1 VALDFTL
8 VLRAE
13 TAAAKA
19 ELEAAARG
27 IQGVSTA
34 TDKATTA
41 SKAGATA
48 AQGEAAARRA
58 ASQAN
63 QTYTRSTN
71 MAAGATGN
79 LVAQFNDIG
88 MMMAAGQNPLQLA
101 IQQGTQITQVI
112 GPMGAA
118 GAVKA
123 LGGALVGMINP
134 ISLITIGVIA
144 ASGYMLQWLT
154 AAGPEVDAVTA
165 ALERQKAALEGI
177 VDETERLR
185 LARGMMLTGAQSQDE
200 QIVLEEINRLTEARA
215 AAQERLNSLTE
226 MGGRAAGFAEQAA
239 AARDVLS
246 AEIAGYDAKIAALNA
261 QREQN
266 AQTAEALD
274 LAGQVRSAT
283 AGIATALQAADGSN
297 LQAAFSSAFPLASQ
311 LLGMAQGIV
320 STIGAA
326 QAFQSAETGELS
338 AQYAQYGAGRTIG
351 ERLARESGNLY
362 GGKSVL
368 PAVRVPGG
376 AGGGGG
382 GAARDEA
389 DALQELITSLEG
401 EINALR
407 TTNPIQQEMLRHREA
422 LAGATE
428 AERRKVEDLIATRER
443 ERNVTEG
450 LQNAAQMGGNA
461 LIDAL
466 MGADNAGQRLIETL
480 LQAGLQAALLGEGP
494 LAGLFG
500 GGDSGGF
507 LGMLVSA
514 VSPKKLAGGGVV
526 AGPGTATSDSI
537 PAMLSNGEFVVNA
550 RATARNRVLLEAINA
565 GGRVPAFANGGM
577 VGGGR
582 APTPGAGGQRP
593 MVQIINQSSE
603 PIREEQ
609 GSGPDAEGTVTLI
622 VGRAMNQ
629 GRFDRQQ
636 RNRYGLAPKVTPR

>member
-58 ASQAN
+58 AAQAN
-63 QTYTRSTN
+63 QAYTRSTQ

-88 MMMAAGQNPLQLA
+88 MMLAAGQNPLQLA

-351 ERLARESGNLY
+351 ERLARESGSLS

-582 APTPGAGGQRP
+582 APTPGGGGQRP

>member
-27 IQGVSTA
+27 IQGVSSA

-58 ASQAN
+58 AAQAN
-63 QTYTRSTN
+63 QAYTRSTQ

-88 MMMAAGQNPLQLA
+88 MMLAAGQNPLQLA

-351 ERLARESGNLY
+351 ERLARESGSLY

-368 PAVRVPGG
+368 PAARVPGS

-382 GAARDEA
+382 GAARDQA
-389 DALQELITSLEG
+389 SALQELITGLEG
-401 EINALR
+401 EIAALR
-407 TTNPIQQEMLRHREA
+407 TTSPIQEEMLRHREA
-422 LAGATE
+422 LAGATD
-428 AERRKVEDLIATRER
+428 AERQQVEALIATRER
-443 ERNVTEG
+443 EALLMEG
-450 LQNAAQMGGNA
+450 ARERAEFFESLGEQA
-461 LIDAL
+461 LES
-466 MGADNAGQRLIETL
+466 LIVKGESFNDVL
-480 LQAGLQAALLGEGP
+480 KNIVQSLIQAGIQGALFGSGP
-494 LAGLFG
+494 FGSLFG
-500 GGDSGGF
+500 GGSIFSGIFG
-507 LGMLVSA
+507 GGKA
-514 VSPKKLAGGGVV
+514 AGGMVF
-526 AGPGTATSDSI
+526 GPGTGTSDSI
-537 PAMLSNGEFVVNA
+537 LTPLSNGEYVVNA
-550 RATARNRVLLEAINA
+550 KATARNRQLLEAINSGARVGSGLAA
-565 GGRVPAFANGGM
+565 GGP
-577 VGGGR
+577 
-582 APTPGAGGQRP
+582 AGGADGGTLTGRSGRQMPAMILMDLRGVEGDLAIEQKIRKGSSAMISAYDREGIPVAFQR
-593 MVQIINQSSE
+593 VSRDQK
-603 PIREEQ
+603 RR
-609 GSGPDAEGTVTLI
+609 G
-622 VGRAMNQ
+622 
-629 GRFDRQQ
+629 
-636 RNRYGLAPKVTPR
+636 